1 MILPHKRSYRVY
13 MGSQSIQGAGMSFCA
28 FCHSDRVQRTA
39 EEINFRQWSDKG
51 YIHCDVV
58 VMVAVCGGCGFRTL
72 DDDANKIMDAT
83 FQREYRKLVVAQG

>member
-1 MILPHKRSYRVY
+1 MSSCIFCRKGRVKEEL
-13 MGSQSIQGAGMSFCA
+13 
-28 FCHSDRVQRTA
+28 QRMT
-39 EEINFRQWSDKG
+39 FRQWSDKG